1 MLGGVSP
8 HFCTLIFCFVQIYV
22 FQNLT
27 FSFSYYSKMCCNI
40 LREDDS
46 EIISP
51 LFKKKPIQLKDLF
64 WWKKYVIYFFLVETM
79 KFYSLILRHTLNWVG
94 ASDGFGCQKSGS
106 GRVRVSLTRVWVEF
120 GCQMSGFVRVRVIFV
135 GFSGFSGVEKF
146 LKFWPL
152 LLFLMHFYA
161 WIFFKLQKIY
171 NFEKNNVKK
180 KFHLMKNL
188 VLFGK
193 NF

>member
-1 MLGGVSP
+1 MKK
-8 HFCTLIFCFVQIYV
+8 FFYV
-22 FQNLT
+22 LYP
-27 FSFSYYSKMCCNI
+27 SLKMWD
-40 LREDDS
+40 LKLVHMYL
-46 EIISP
+46 
-51 LFKKKPIQLKDLF
+51 LFKSKQIDSLLLSTCIKD
-64 WWKKYVIYFFLVETM
+64 IYYIPNVLDFQW
-79 KFYSLILRHTLNWVG
+79 ILCDDLYIIIYLLL
-94 ASDGFGCQKSGS
+94 SDSDVFGCQKSGS
-106 GRVRVSLTRVWVEF
+106 GRVRVSLTRVRVGF
-120 GCQMSGFVRVRVIFV
+120 GCQMSGFVRVWVIFV

>member
-40 LREDDS
+40 LREHDS

-79 KFYSLILRHTLNWVG
+79 KFSSLILRHTLNWVG
-94 ASDGFGCQKSGS
+94 AQGVGTIFEKFQGGCLIFEFYCIFMRQFQKISKFQWLSG
-106 GRVRVSLTRVWVEF
+106 GTRL
-120 GCQMSGFVRVRVIFV
+120 QHQS
-135 GFSGFSGVEKF
+135 SGVGAGG
-146 LKFWPL
+146 LSPPHL
-152 LLFLMHFYA
+152 TYVLRS
-161 WIFFKLQKIY
+161 IY
-171 NFEKNNVKK
+171 SVINVR
-180 KFHLMKNL
+180 
-188 VLFGK
+188 
-193 NF
+193 

>member
-1 MLGGVSP
+1 M
-8 HFCTLIFCFVQIYV
+8 FCFVQIYV

-79 KFYSLILRHTLNWVG
+79 KFSSLILRHTLNGVG
-94 ASDGFGCQKSGS
+94 AQGGAGGSIFEKFQGGAFFWVLLHFYVTISKKISNFSGS
-106 GRVRVSLTRVWVEF
+106 QEEDPNTSPHLPIYLLT
-120 GCQMSGFVRVRVIFV
+120 QN
-135 GFSGFSGVEKF
+135 
-146 LKFWPL
+146 
-152 LLFLMHFYA
+152 
-161 WIFFKLQKIY
+161 WIFG
-171 NFEKNNVKK
+171 VKYVPK
-180 KFHLMKNL
+180 STAI
-188 VLFGK
+188 
-193 NF
+193 

>member
-94 ASDGFGCQKSGS
+94 ARGGLFLINFRGALFLSFIAFLCDNFKKFPNLSGCQGGPDSNTSPQWSSG
-106 GRVRVSLTRVWVEF
+106 GR
-120 GCQMSGFVRVRVIFV
+120 GCLS
-135 GFSGFSGVEKF
+135 
-146 LKFWPL
+146 P
-152 LLFLMHFYA
+152 HF
-161 WIFFKLQKIY
+161 
-171 NFEKNNVKK
+171 NVC
-180 KFHLMKNL
+180 LA
-188 VLFGK
+188 
-193 NF
+193 

>member
-79 KFYSLILRHTLNWVG
+79 KFYTLILRHTLNWVG
-94 ASDGFGCQKSGS
+94 AQGWVGLFLKNFRGALFLSFIAFLCDNFKIFPNFSGS
-106 GRVRVSLTRVWVEF
+106 RGDQT
-120 GCQMSGFVRVRVIFV
+120 
-135 GFSGFSGVEKF
+135 
-146 LKFWPL
+146 PTPN
-152 LLFLMHFYA
+152 LMY
-161 WIFFKLQKIY
+161 
-171 NFEKNNVKK
+171 E
-180 KFHLMKNL
+180 
-188 VLFGK
+188 
-193 NF
+193 